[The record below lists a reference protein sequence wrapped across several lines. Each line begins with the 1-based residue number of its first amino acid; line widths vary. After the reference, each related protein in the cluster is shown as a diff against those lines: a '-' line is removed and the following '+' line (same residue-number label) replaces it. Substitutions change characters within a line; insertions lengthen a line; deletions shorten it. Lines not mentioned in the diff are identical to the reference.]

1 MALVDSSCAYR
12 HVPAFRNDA
21 TLSSYRARPALS
33 GNVRGL
39 LIVCGVEIILFSLI
53 FGLGWLASRASREGL
68 LFRWRPGWWV
78 VPLGIAYSVAI
89 RFALLVVVMVVA
101 AILLTTKT
109 STPETLQGFVSAN
122 RPNVETLVS
131 VSAMGN
137 NPSYFWLTVTLVSF
151 VVAGLREEIW
161 RAGTL
166 AAVRALWPG
175 AFASRG
181 RQCLAVALIAVLF
194 GAMHGTNCRRPCWSS
209 RMAARHDHD
218 HAQVDLARG
227 DCARFVRRDHHGD
240 AAVGHGKASAPALT
254 CNGAVMAFCAPN
266 RAEAES
272 IGSFPGP
279 QSQADGDWP
288 DENRPGYRTS
298 VFRPPAKR

>member
-1 MALVDSSCAYR
+1 VR
-12 HVPAFRNDA
+12 G
-21 TLSSYRARPALS
+21 PALS

-39 LIVCGVEIILFSLI
+39 LIVCGVEIILFSLV
-53 FGLGWLASRASREGL
+53 FGLGWLASRASREEL

-89 RFALLVVVMVVA
+89 RFALFVVVMVVVV
-101 AILLTTKT
+101 ILLTTHA

-131 VSAMGN
+131 VSAMRN

-166 AAVRALWPG
+166 AAMRALWPR

-181 RQCLAVALIAVLF
+181 GQCLAVTLIAVLF
-194 GAMHGTNCRRPCWSS
+194 GAMHLGMGPIAAAMAGVLGWLLGMIMVLHKSIWPAVIAHGLFDATTMAMLPWSLEKLQ
-209 RMAARHDHD
+209 H
-218 HAQVDLARG
+218 
-227 DCARFVRRDHHGD
+227 
-240 AAVGHGKASAPALT
+240 
-254 CNGAVMAFCAPN
+254 
-266 RAEAES
+266 
-272 IGSFPGP
+272 
-279 QSQADGDWP
+279 
-288 DENRPGYRTS
+288 
-298 VFRPPAKR
+298 FR